1 MNTRIFAETFLS
13 PPLPLDIL
21 VLSRSR
27 SITDQFLA
35 AQPWMQVSDKPFKV
49 HKLEWIDELEAWKG
63 KSRTKVFVLEHPKDP
78 IQFRED
84 VGRLRIFWHPSAFS
98 IIKTLT

>member
-1 MNTRIFAETFLS
+1 MNSRTFAETFLS
-13 PPLPLDIL
+13 SPLPLDIL

-35 AQPWMQVSDKPFKV
+35 AQPWMQVSPKPFKI
-49 HKLEWIDELEAWKG
+49 HKLDWADELEAWKG
-63 KSRTKVFVLEHPKDP
+63 QSRTKVFVLEHPKDSL
-78 IQFRED
+78 QFRED
-84 VGRLRIFWHPSAFS
+84 VGRLKIFWAPSAFS